1 MITGKEDQE
10 MADTPPKYGRGFY
23 WFWFILF
30 TVVSMAM
37 NSGHAAMYAP
47 IVWNSTLDTSV
58 KEWIGVASEAATDA
72 SSYLMP
78 TWFAFVGAVAAL
90 IPPIA
95 LACATH
101 AMVKPDP
108 HTTRFRVLSGR
119 AVTGTI
125 ALFSFIMSTW
135 AMTGFIV
142 TLWGVGTSL
151 AVLMPFMIDVSIIGA
166 IIKLEV
172 RREGHQVEA
181 HIPDEPVI
189 EPSTEH
195 SEPSAEPVT
204 EPSVSPSTEPSVR
217 VDGGVNERPVSPST
231 KPSMSPQRVS
241 VSPSVEPSAVA
252 LATLDEARINEAAV
266 LMTAENL
273 IRDKEPEDYVK
284 ITRALINRQSPNA
297 IRKAFGYS
305 PESTKKVVAWLT
317 EWIDSTE
324 PETESESREDVGDEF
339 GSAAGFVLEPEP
351 EAEPEPDPELVPAA
365 S

>member
-1 MITGKEDQE
+1 MITGEEDQA

-23 WFWFILF
+23 WCWFILF
-30 TVVSMAM
+30 TIISMAM
-37 NSGHAAMYAP
+37 NAGHAAMYAP
-47 IVWNSTLDTSV
+47 IVWNTKLDSSV

-204 EPSVSPSTEPSVR
+204 EPSVSPSTKPSVR
-217 VDGGVNERPVSPST
+217 VDGGVNEP
-231 KPSMSPQRVS
+231 S
-241 VSPSVEPSAVA
+241 VSPSAKPSVSPRQGSTVG
-252 LATLDEARINEAAV
+252 LTMLDEARIGEAAA

-273 IRDKEPEDYVK
+273 IRDKEPEDYAV

-297 IRKAFGYS
+297 IRRSFGYS
-305 PESTKKVVAWLT
+305 PESTKKVAAWLSA
-317 EWIDSTE
+317 WISS
-324 PETESESREDVGDEF
+324 TESETEIESSDSREGVGNEF
-339 GSAAGFVLEPEP
+339 APEPEPEP
-351 EAEPEPDPELVPAA
+351 EAESEPNAELVPAA